1 MPQSATTSAATP
13 DVVDPD
19 VAEDVE
25 PTLVKD
31 EMSPAPVLITE
42 QEVVFGTAVALS
54 SRPASRS
61 RRLFAAIR
69 AAGSALRVP
78 PPKQHLPQRSRYLEH
93 ARMAREM
100 DRL

>member
-1 MPQSATTSAATP
+1 MPQSAMTSAATP
-13 DVVDPD
+13 DVVD
-19 VAEDVE
+19 DVE

-31 EMSPAPVLITE
+31 ETSPAPVLITE
-42 QEVVFGTAVALS
+42 QEVVFGTAAALS

-61 RRLFAAIR
+61 RRLSAAMR
-69 AAGSALRVP
+69 AAGSALRLP
-78 PPKQHLPQRSRYLEH
+78 PPKQHIPQRSRYLEH

>member
-13 DVVDPD
+13 DVV
-19 VAEDVE
+19 EDVE

-54 SRPASRS
+54 SQRASRS

-69 AAGSALRVP
+69 AAGSALRLP
-78 PPKQHLPQRSRYLEH
+78 PPKQHFPQRSRYLEQ